1 MAEQDRKSANEIQI
15 FYYDELNFTK
25 NYKKDTSDVKLPSK
39 LENKQ
44 IVENSDGTW
53 SESTIVKNK
62 PYESINEITN
72 NTINERNALIENY
85 ENLITPFDKE
95 LYNYNEQINQKKI
108 EISNLVSQAVS
119 FGCSTLSPVVGSALT
134 PGSENI
140 GGVSCGIGST
150 ILSDQAL
157 IGIYPNLS
165 KYDSENPFD
174 PDSDENLSP
183 SNYGKG
189 YESFTKNNS
198 GNSISSLYKYIS
210 PISLNH
216 PISIAN
222 SCVGISSSIINLAN
236 EIVTLR
242 QLRDQNIEKIN
253 ILKNDKNGEEV
264 RRWGTKQ
271 SEFQVNSRKR
281 KLNSLIS
288 NISNYSDPVVFDSL
302 LLWID
307 SSKDY
312 SIEYDLANEFG
323 ISDITRIKNIVE
335 EVNTFDIEIS
345 PLYEES
351 DSQSMSFNRYE
362 KSGQHIPIGK
372 NYINDGIDFTNSSY
386 SLEVWIKLLD
396 DSQLGPSETSGS
408 ANIVGVDDSNGYGMQ
423 LYKPNSTKL
432 SFGNRITGSL
442 ISTSSID
449 KNTWYHIICTREH
462 NVGNKI
468 YINSELDSESDSTSL
483 NLTFSSNEV
492 RIGTN
497 ENYILQDFIGKIGL
511 VRIYGKS
518 LSLDEV
524 KKNYAAG
531 SGRFS

>member
-1 MAEQDRKSANEIQI
+1 MAEQDKKSANEIQI

-25 NYKKDTSDVKLPSK
+25 NYKEDTSNVKLPSK

-44 IVENSDGTW
+44 IIENSDGTW
-53 SESTIVKNK
+53 SESKSTKNK
-62 PYESINEITN
+62 PYESINEITD
-72 NTINERNALIENY
+72 NTIKERNDLIKNY
-85 ENLITPFDKE
+85 EDLITPFDKE
-95 LYNYNEQINQKKI
+95 LYNYNEQINQKKLQ
-108 EISNLVSQAVS
+108 ISTLVSQAVS
-119 FGCSTLSPVVGSALT
+119 LGCSALPPVVGSGLT
-134 PGSENI
+134 PGAENI
-140 GGVSCGIGST
+140 DGISCGIGSN
-150 ILSDQAL
+150 ILDDQAL

-165 KYDSENPFD
+165 EYDSENPFD
-174 PDSDENLSP
+174 PDSDENLSA

-189 YESFTKNNS
+189 YKSFSKNNS

-216 PISIAN
+216 PTLIAN
-222 SCVGISSSIINLAN
+222 SCVGISSSIIDLAN

-253 ILKNDKNGEEV
+253 ILKDDKNGEEV
-264 RRWGTKQ
+264 RRWGTNQ
-271 SEFQVNSRKR
+271 SELQVNARKTQ
-281 KLNSLIS
+281 LNSLIS

-323 ISDITRIKNIVE
+323 ISNITSIKNIVE
-335 EVNTFDIEIS
+335 DVSTFDIEIS

-351 DSQSMSFNRYE
+351 DSQSMSFNRYG
-362 KSGQHIPIGK
+362 KSGQHIPVGK
-372 NYINDGIDFTNSSY
+372 NYINDGIDLSY
-386 SLEVWIKLLD
+386 SLEVWVKLLD
-396 DSQLGPSETSGS
+396 DSQLGSSETSGS
-408 ANIVGVDDSNGYGMQ
+408 ANIVGVDNSNGYGMQ
-423 LYKPNSTKL
+423 LYKPDSTKL

-468 YINSELDSESDSTSL
+468 YINSELDNESDSTSL
-483 NLTFSSNEV
+483 NLISSSNEV

-531 SGRFS
+531 SDRFS